1 MFPFDP
7 ITVGSAL
14 ILAGA
19 SPKICQIPKPAEISV
34 VPTSKPLIIDTERTL
49 AEIGNQ
55 NIDTINPYG
64 YNHTTHT
71 NGFME
76 GGISMRST
84 VSLDYKQA
92 PQRNA
97 FCLWYD
103 KITID
108 IEIDPKIVIAK
119 EVAAD
124 KCMYNAVL
132 THEKKHVNVDRKIAN
147 KYARAMGKIVFD
159 GLKQRGFIA
168 GPIPPENT
176 QEISDRMKKTVS
188 QLIQLEY
195 KKMEIERAE
204 AQQAVDS
211 LQEYEFVRSR
221 CPDYESPAAASR
233 SR

>member
-7 ITVGSAL
+7 VTVGSAL
-14 ILAGA
+14 ILASA
-19 SPKICQIPKPAEISV
+19 SPKICQIPKPAEINV
-34 VPTSKPLIIDTERTL
+34 VPSTKPLEIDTSRTL
-49 AEIGNQ
+49 AEIAAQ

-64 YNHTTHT
+64 YNSVTHT
-71 NGFME
+71 NGFMQ
-76 GGISMRST
+76 GGIAMRST
-84 VSLDYKQA
+84 VHLDYKQA

-97 FCLWYD
+97 FCIWYD
-103 KITID
+103 KVTIH
-108 IEIDPKIVIAK
+108 IEITPKIVIAK

-147 KYARAMGKIVFD
+147 KYAKAMGRVVFD

-176 QEISDRMKKTVS
+176 QEISERMKKTVS

-195 KKMEIERAE
+195 KKMEVEREE

-211 LQEYEFVRSR
+211 LEEYEYVQSR
-221 CPDYESPAAASR
+221 CPDYKSPAAANHR
-233 SR
+233 H